1 MLMDECFQDFMFCR
15 CLRSRHVQAHGYAP
29 CRFATPERIARW
41 GIARRARYCP
51 AWSDGN
57 PKTTIPLKGAMRSP
71 FGVGRKSVATI
82 HEQVQRLRSDLETL
96 GTDLLQADEALRSEF
111 KSWGAKSGA
120 KALRKTAKRLQ
131 DLGDVAVTQA
141 NDLNTKILEKVG
153 DSKERAQQVSTL
165 LGETASRLERGD
177 LMVASGGV
185 SRKLVGVICGVAAFL
200 TVVTLIKKMR
210 RKR

>member
-1 MLMDECFQDFMFCR
+1 M
-15 CLRSRHVQAHGYAP
+15 
-29 CRFATPERIARW
+29 
-41 GIARRARYCP
+41 
-51 AWSDGN
+51 
-57 PKTTIPLKGAMRSP
+57 
-71 FGVGRKSVATI
+71 ATI

>member
-1 MLMDECFQDFMFCR
+1 
-15 CLRSRHVQAHGYAP
+15 
-29 CRFATPERIARW
+29 
-41 GIARRARYCP
+41 
-51 AWSDGN
+51 
-57 PKTTIPLKGAMRSP
+57 MRSP